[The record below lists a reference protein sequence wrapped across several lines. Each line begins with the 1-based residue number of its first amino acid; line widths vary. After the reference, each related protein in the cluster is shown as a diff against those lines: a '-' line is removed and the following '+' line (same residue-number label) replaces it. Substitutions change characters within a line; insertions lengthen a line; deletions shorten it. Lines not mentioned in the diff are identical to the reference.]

1 MATRRKNRTRS
12 KRNLNNS
19 SKQGALKNFV
29 SLIQQIESQSSSK
42 KRIDALVEFF
52 EKSEPAD
59 RLWCIALFT
68 GKRPKRAVK
77 NALLKSWCAELA
89 QLDDWLFEESYHVVG
104 DLAETMALLVPFD
117 GAGGLK
123 SNLNEQIKALLPM
136 KNFNEE
142 EQKEQVLAVWKNSN
156 HFERFVFNKL
166 LTGGWRIGVAKKN
179 LIKALAIFSG
189 QDETAVAHRLMGNW
203 DPSSTTYHELMESDM
218 DENLARPY
226 PFYLAYSL
234 ENDLKPEMN
243 LKDWQFEWK
252 WDGIRG
258 QIVKRGGEC
267 FVWTRGEELVSEKYP
282 ELMELGAH
290 LENGTVLDG
299 EIVVHDGASVLPFQ
313 LLQTRISRKTLPK
326 KLLAQAPVKF
336 IAYDQLEA
344 NGEDIRA
351 LTLEERR
358 RQLIRTTKKCSSK
371 ELLLSESIELKTWQD
386 YEDLRLRSRAFRAEG
401 FMLKRKTSPYE
412 NGRKK
417 GNWWKWKLDPLS
429 IDAVLIY
436 AMRGH
441 GRRANLF
448 TDYTFAVWQGEE
460 LVPFAKAYSGLT
472 DAEFKE
478 VDRFMKKNTVDKFG
492 PVRSVKPEL
501 VFELAF
507 EGIAHSSRH
516 KSGIALRFPRMA
528 RWRKD
533 KTAQEANSLEDL
545 RTLLQLYEQQPS
557 RTMSPK
563 SHLIQLVQ
571 VVKADENIDAAEL
584 KIIQDYAKKHDLSIE
599 DALKDEL
606 PQMEKGDGL
615 KSWYHL
621 LYTCLADGEISP
633 SESASLMEIG
643 VNMGLDVSALRKVIE
658 LSHQNGAVP
667 LTDEELNAVL
677 D

>member
-1 MATRRKNRTRS
+1 M
-12 KRNLNNS
+12 
-19 SKQGALKNFV
+19 KNFV
-29 SLIQQIESQSSSK
+29 TLIQQIESQSSSK

-123 SNLNEQIKALLPM
+123 SKLNEQIKALLPM

-203 DPSSTTYHELMESDM
+203 DPSTTTYHELMESDM

-290 LENGTVLDG
+290 LEDGTVLDG

-412 NGRKK
+412 DGRKK

-478 VDRFMKKNTVDKFG
+478 VDSFVKKNTVDKFG

-599 DALKDEL
+599 DALNDEL

-621 LYTCLADGEISP
+621 LYTCLADGEICP

-658 LSHQNGAVP
+658 LSHQNGTVP

>member
-1 MATRRKNRTRS
+1 M
-12 KRNLNNS
+12 
-19 SKQGALKNFV
+19 KNFV
-29 SLIQQIESQSSSK
+29 TLIQQIESQSSSK

-123 SNLNEQIKALLPM
+123 SKLNEQIKALLPM

-203 DPSSTTYHELMESDM
+203 DPSTTTYHELMESDM

-290 LENGTVLDG
+290 LEDGTVLDG

-412 NGRKK
+412 DGRKK

-478 VDRFMKKNTVDKFG
+478 VDSFVKKNTVDKFG

-584 KIIQDYAKKHDLSIE
+584 KIIQDYAKKYELSIE

-667 LTDEELNAVL
+667 LTDEALNAVL

>member
-1 MATRRKNRTRS
+1 MVS
-12 KRNLNNS
+12 FFENS
-19 SKQGALKNFV
+19 S
-29 SLIQQIESQSSSK
+29 
-42 KRIDALVEFF
+42 
-52 EKSEPAD
+52 PAD

-77 NALLKSWCAELA
+77 NTLLKSWCAELA
-89 QLDDWLFEESYHVVG
+89 QLEDWLFEESYHIVG

-117 GAGGLK
+117 GSGGLK
-123 SNLNEQIKALLPM
+123 NSLDEQINALVSM
-136 KNFNEE
+136 KEWEE
-142 EQKEQVLAVWKNSN
+142 EKQKEAVLTIWKNSK

-166 LTGGWRIGVAKKN
+166 LTGAWRIGVAKKN
-179 LIKALAIFSG
+179 LIKALAIFSE
-189 QDETAVAHRLMGNW
+189 QEETVVAHRLMGNW
-203 DPSSTTYHELMESDM
+203 DPRVTTYHELMESNL

-226 PFYLAYSL
+226 PFFLAYSL
-234 ENDLKPEMN
+234 EEELKTEMN
-243 LKDWQFEWK
+243 LEDWQFEWK

-282 ELMELGAH
+282 ELMELAAH
-290 LENGTVLDG
+290 LNDGTVLDG
-299 EIVVHDGASVLPFQ
+299 EIVVHDGSAVLPFQ

-326 KLLAQAPVKF
+326 KLLEDAPVKF

-344 NGEDIRA
+344 NGKDIRELA
-351 LTLEERR
+351 LQERR
-358 RQLIRTTKKCSSK
+358 QQLIQTTEECTSK
-371 ELLLSESIELKTWQD
+371 NLLLSESIELQTWEE
-386 YEDLRLRSRAFRAEG
+386 YEALRLRSREFRAEG
-401 FMLKRKTSPYE
+401 FMIKRKTSPYE
-412 NGRKK
+412 DGRKK

-448 TDYTFAVWQGEE
+448 TDYTFAVWKGEE

-478 VDRFMKKNTVDKFG
+478 VDRFVKKNTVDKFG

-501 VFELAF
+501 VFEIAF

-533 KTAQEANSLEDL
+533 KPPQEANSIEDL

-557 RTMSPK
+557 
-563 SHLIQLVQ
+563 
-571 VVKADENIDAAEL
+571 
-584 KIIQDYAKKHDLSIE
+584 
-599 DALKDEL
+599 
-606 PQMEKGDGL
+606 EK
-615 KSWYHL
+615 
-621 LYTCLADGEISP
+621 
-633 SESASLMEIG
+633 
-643 VNMGLDVSALRKVIE
+643 
-658 LSHQNGAVP
+658 
-667 LTDEELNAVL
+667 
-677 D
+677 

>member
-1 MATRRKNRTRS
+1 M
-12 KRNLNNS
+12 
-19 SKQGALKNFV
+19 KNFV

>member
-1 MATRRKNRTRS
+1 M
-12 KRNLNNS
+12 
-19 SKQGALKNFV
+19 KNFV

-123 SNLNEQIKALLPM
+123 RNLNEQIKALLPM

-142 EQKEQVLAVWKNSN
+142 EQKERVLYVWKNSN

-203 DPSSTTYHELMESDM
+203 DPSSTSYDELMESDM
-218 DENLARPY
+218 DQNLARPY

-243 LKDWQFEWK
+243 LKEWQFEWK

-282 ELMELGAH
+282 ELMELGSH
-290 LENGTVLDG
+290 LEDGTVLDG
-299 EIVVHDGASVLPFQ
+299 EIVVHDGTAVLPFQ

-326 KLLAQAPVKF
+326 KLLAEAPVKF

-344 NGEDIRA
+344 NGKDIRA

-358 RQLIRTTKKCSSK
+358 RQLISTTKKCSSK
-371 ELLLSESIELKTWQD
+371 GLLLSESIELKTWQD
-386 YEDLRLRSRAFRAEG
+386 YEDLRLKSREFRAEG

-412 NGRKK
+412 DGRKK

-448 TDYTFAVWQGEE
+448 TDYTFAVWQGAE

-478 VDRFMKKNTVDKFG
+478 VDRFVKKNTVDKFG

-658 LSHQNGAVP
+658 LSHQSGAVP